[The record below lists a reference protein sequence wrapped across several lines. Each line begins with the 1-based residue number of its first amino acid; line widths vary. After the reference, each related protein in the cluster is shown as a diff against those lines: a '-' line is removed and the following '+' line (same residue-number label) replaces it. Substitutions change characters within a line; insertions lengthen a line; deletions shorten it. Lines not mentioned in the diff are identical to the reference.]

1 MKLLTSSLA
10 VLALTSVSALAAAA
24 PVTFNFAEAANGA
37 YGESAWNTLVLPGL
51 SITATSGNGTKAA
64 LAYLDA
70 GTGGLGVC
78 KAYLVDN
85 NGLIGGAD
93 KALNTIY
100 ENNRKNLCAPSS
112 DDNLT
117 TGEALSFRFVVDTW
131 IDSLWFNNHHD
142 EGFLSGDKI
151 NIGGTSV
158 PVTVAGWKVFETSR
172 PVFVAA
178 NTSFDISYNNQ
189 EFYVEGITY
198 RNAVPEP
205 GSLALLA
212 LGLLGLAGASKRVRR

>member
-10 VLALTSVSALAAAA
+10 ALALTSVSAVATAA

-51 SITATSGNGTKAA
+51 SITATSGNGAKSA

-78 KAYLVDN
+78 KAYLADN
-85 NGLIGGAD
+85 RGLIGGAD
-93 KALNTIY
+93 KALNAMY
-100 ENNRKNLCAPSS
+100 KNNRKNLCAPNS

-117 TGEALSFRFVVDTW
+117 TGEALSLKFTVDTW

-151 NIGGTSV
+151 NIGGTSI
-158 PVTVAGWKVFETSR
+158 PVTVAGKKVFATSS
-172 PVFVAA
+172 PFFVSA

-189 EFYVEGITY
+189 EFYVEGVTY

-212 LGLLGLAGASKRVRR
+212 LGLLGAAGASRRVKR